1 MKVDA
6 TVLDR
11 KLAEFPRLGLAQLP
25 TPLQRLDNLSRHL
38 GGPTIWVKRDDLTGL
53 GLGGNKLRKIDYALK
68 AAIDAGADCIVSGG
82 VVQSNS
88 QRQVA
93 AACAKMGLP
102 CHLAVF
108 HGRVAPKSERYAS
121 SGNAMLNTLFGA
133 IKHDVSW
140 DSDPNA
146 ALARIAQTLQDDGLS
161 PAILPYG
168 ISSPIGAVGYASLC
182 AELAHQ
188 CKANDI
194 APKALIFASG
204 SGGTHAGLA
213 LGADIALPDM
223 AVIGFDID
231 AEPERVRRDVARI
244 ALDAAELLQW
254 SFDPAKIDLRAGMAG
269 AGYGRPHPA
278 CLEALRLAGR
288 LEGLILDP
296 TYSAKSLAGLIGLI
310 GDGAFSPDDHVIFVH
325 TGGDA
330 ALFAYTPAQLFGETD
345 E

>member
-1 MKVDA
+1 MTLNA
-6 TVLDR
+6 AALDHR
-11 KLAEFPRLGLAQLP
+11 LAAFPRLGVAQLP
-25 TPLQRLDNLSRHL
+25 TPLQPLRNLSAHL
-38 GGPTIWVKRDDLTGL
+38 GGPDIWVKRDDLTGL
-53 GLGGNKLRKIDYALK
+53 GLGGNKLRKIDYVLK

-93 AACAKMGLP
+93 AVCAKMGLP

-108 HGRVAPKSERYAS
+108 HGRVASKSDRYTN
-121 SGNAMLNTLFGA
+121 SGNALLNTLFGA

-140 DSDPNA
+140 DADPNGA
-146 ALARIAQTLQDDGLS
+146 MARIADALRADGHN

-168 ISSPIGAVGYASLC
+168 ISNALGAIGYSSLC

-188 CKANDI
+188 CDNEGLSPNAI
-194 APKALIFASG
+194 VFASG

-213 LGADIALPDM
+213 LGTDIALPGT

-231 AEPERVRRDVARI
+231 GEPERVRHDVERI
-244 ALDAAELLQW
+244 AVEAAGMLDW
-254 SFDPAKIDLRAGMAG
+254 SFDPSIIDLRAGMAG
-269 AGYGRPHPA
+269 TGYGQPHPS
-278 CLEALRLAGR
+278 CLNALRLAGR

-296 TYSAKSLAGLIGLI
+296 TYSAKSLAGLIDLI
-310 GDGAFSPDDHVIFVH
+310 KAGEYGSGDTVIFVH

-330 ALFAYTPAQLFGETD
+330 ALFAYMPEQLFGA
-345 E
+345 